1 MRFTE
6 AVRLAFQTIRSQKLK
21 SVFSIIGVFIG
32 VMFLIAV
39 VSVVQG
45 MNRYMTDKF
54 AGTLLGVNTFRLRQF
69 PDVQIGN
76 VTDSMWR
83 TWLRR
88 PRVTYED
95 AQAVM
100 RGVTVPVLAAW
111 ESSTRAALVAGRRQV
126 KDVQVTAATDL
137 YFEIRSLVLEE
148 GRAFTAQEVQTG
160 VPVLVLGHDLADK
173 LFEGQDPIGSEV
185 KIFDLPYRVIGVVEK
200 QGNLFGLSLDK
211 FAVAPASAPL
221 KRFVNPPRVVDA
233 LAVKAGSQP
242 EMRQAMAQAE
252 AVMRSRR
259 HLRPREGNDF
269 AMETA
274 DEVLDFWGKISRVLF
289 VALPGLVAVSLVVGG
304 IVIMNIMLMAVAERT
319 REIGIRKALGARR
332 SDILRQFLVEATTLA
347 TVGAAGG
354 VALGVVVVMVI
365 AAMISGI
372 NKSVS
377 NIFESIAPRT
387 FLVWRF
393 FQAGV
398 NVSDGSDENSPWR
411 RNPEIVGAEADRIAL
426 LPSVR
431 FVTRREE
438 SSATVEFG
446 DLRLESVQISGLS
459 AQWVEV
465 NGGDVYPGRTFS
477 RLEDLANAPVAVINR
492 KLEDQLFR
500 GRDPIGHTIHI
511 AGVPFTVI
519 GVYTPPPSLFSG
531 STPPFV
537 GVPHGAFVKHV
548 PYLKGWMRLA
558 VAPAPAYTQQEAMD
572 EVVATLRSLRG
583 LKPAQENNFS
593 IVTQDKLLDS
603 WNKVTGMFFL
613 VMLVL
618 SSIGLMVGGVGVVAI
633 MMISVTERTREI
645 GIRKALGATRRA
657 ILWQF
662 LVEASTLTL
671 VGGAVGMLAGG
682 VLAFV
687 ISQVTPIPA
696 NVPLWSI
703 VAALAASALTGVGFG
718 LYPASRAARLD
729 PVEAL
734 RYE

>member
-1 MRFTE
+1 
-6 AVRLAFQTIRSQKLK
+6 
-21 SVFSIIGVFIG
+21 
-32 VMFLIAV
+32 MFLIAV

-54 AGTLLGVNTFRLRQF
+54 AGTILGVNTFRLRQF
-69 PDVQIGN
+69 PDVQLGN
-76 VTDSMWR
+76 VTDSTWR
-83 TWLRR
+83 VWRR
-88 PRVTYED
+88 RARVSYED

-111 ESSTRAALVAGRRQV
+111 ESSTRTTLVAGRKQA
-126 KDVQVTAATDL
+126 KDVAVTAATEL
-137 YFEIRSLVLEE
+137 YFDIRALPVEQ
-148 GRAFTAQEVQTG
+148 GRPFTGQEVQAG
-160 VPVLVLGHDLADK
+160 VPVLVLGHELADK
-173 LFEGQDPIGSEV
+173 LFEGQDPIGREV
-185 KIFDLPYRVIGVVEK
+185 RIFGLPYRVIGVVEK

-221 KRFVNPPRVVDA
+221 KSYVSEPRVVDA
-233 LAVKAGSQP
+233 VAMKARSQP
-242 EMRQAMAQAE
+242 EMRAALAQAE
-252 AVMRSRR
+252 AIMRSRR
-259 HLRPREGNDF
+259 HLRPREPNDF
-269 AMETA
+269 ALETA

-289 VALPGLVAVSLVVGG
+289 VALPGLVAISLVVGG

-319 REIGIRKALGARR
+319 REIGIRKSLGARR
-332 SDILRQFLVEATTLA
+332 RDILRQFLVEATTLA

-354 VALGVVVVMVI
+354 VALGLALASAV
-365 AAMISGI
+365 AATTPLPAA
-372 NKSVS
+372 VAPW
-377 NIFESIAPRT
+377 SIARGT
-387 FLVWRF
+387 LLVWRF

-398 NVSDGSDENSPWR
+398 KAPDGSDESSPWR
-411 RNPEIVGAEADRIAL
+411 RNPPISEIEADRIAQ

-431 FVTRREE
+431 YVTRRDE
-438 SSATVEFG
+438 SAATVEFA
-446 DLRLESVQISGLS
+446 DVRLESVNVSGLS

-465 NGGDVYPGRTFS
+465 NGGDVYPGRTFT
-477 RLEDLANAPVAVINR
+477 RLEDLANSSVAVINR

-500 GRDPIGHTIHI
+500 GRDPIGQSIHV
-511 AGVPFTVI
+511 AGALFTVI

-537 GVPHGAFVKHV
+537 GIPHGAFAKHV
-548 PYLKGWMRLA
+548 PYFKGWMRLA
-558 VAPAPAYTQQEAMD
+558 GAPAPGYSQQQAMD

-583 LKPAQENNFS
+583 MKPGQENTFS

-603 WNKVTGMFFL
+603 WNQVTGMFFL

-645 GIRKALGATRRA
+645 GVRKALGATRRA

-671 VGGAVGMLAGG
+671 VGGAAGMLVGG
-682 VLAFV
+682 CLAFT
-687 ISQVTPIPA
+687 ISRVTPIPA
-696 NVPLWSI
+696 HVPVWSVV
-703 VAALAASALTGVGFG
+703 VALGASAFTGIGFG